1 VFGIVAQDEPDLADG
16 GVDAVLDIEE
26 NVFAPE
32 ALGDFFAG
40 NELTLAL
47 GEKDEELHGELFD
60 TQNALALLQDIA
72 RVVEYEVAEM
82 ELLGRRSLARSL
94 LPVEK

>member
-1 VFGIVAQDEPDLADG
+1 MVRVIAEDEANLTNG
-16 GVDAVLDIEE
+16 SVDAMLHIEE